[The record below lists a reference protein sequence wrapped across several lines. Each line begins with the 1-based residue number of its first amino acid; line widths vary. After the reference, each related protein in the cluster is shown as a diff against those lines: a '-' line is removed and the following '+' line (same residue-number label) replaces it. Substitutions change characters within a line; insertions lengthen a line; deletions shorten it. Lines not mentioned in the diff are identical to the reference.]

1 MRIAVV
7 HDYFTQLGGAE
18 KVAEELYRMLPNPSL
33 FATVALQECM
43 PAQLQGVPVSASWM
57 QKAPKINKYYRFYF
71 LLYPLAVSSMD
82 LSDYDLVVSS
92 SSSYAKGVRTSRDTM
107 HVCYCHTPMRWVWSY
122 ESYSSRESFGLA
134 RRTLLPT
141 LIRGLR
147 HWDERASRQPDH
159 FVANSKVVAERI
171 RRAYGRCA
179 EVIHPPIDI
188 DRFHMSMER
197 EDYYVVLSRLVSYKR
212 IDLAVQACTERGK
225 NLLVIGHGPDRR
237 RLESIA
243 GPSVRFLGRASDRDV
258 EYHVSRCRALLF
270 PGEEDFGMA
279 PLEVGAAG
287 RPTIAYR
294 GGGAVETILE
304 NVTGVFF
311 DRQTPEDLGDAIE
324 QFERR
329 DWSSEVIRR
338 HSESFSVEIFRER
351 FRSFFRRIGTPVDM
365 PRSESARAFVEA
377 FERERAS

>member
-1 MRIAVV
+1 
-7 HDYFTQLGGAE
+7 
-18 KVAEELYRMLPNPSL
+18 
-33 FATVALQECM
+33 
-43 PAQLQGVPVSASWM
+43 
-57 QKAPKINKYYRFYF
+57 
-71 LLYPLAVSSMD
+71 
-82 LSDYDLVVSS
+82 
-92 SSSYAKGVRTSRDTM
+92 
-107 HVCYCHTPMRWVWSY
+107 
-122 ESYSSRESFGLA
+122 
-134 RRTLLPT
+134 
-141 LIRGLR
+141 
-147 HWDERASRQPDH
+147 
-159 FVANSKVVAERI
+159 
-171 RRAYGRCA
+171 
-179 EVIHPPIDI
+179 
-188 DRFHMSMER
+188 
-197 EDYYVVLSRLVSYKR
+197 
-212 IDLAVQACTERGK
+212 
-225 NLLVIGHGPDRR
+225 
-237 RLESIA
+237 
-243 GPSVRFLGRASDRDV
+243 
-258 EYHVSRCRALLF
+258 
-270 PGEEDFGMA
+270 MA